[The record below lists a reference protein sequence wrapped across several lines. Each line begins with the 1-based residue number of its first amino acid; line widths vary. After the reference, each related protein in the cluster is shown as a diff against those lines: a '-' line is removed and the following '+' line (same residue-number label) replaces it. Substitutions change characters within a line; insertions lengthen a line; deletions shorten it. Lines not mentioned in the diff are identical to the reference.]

1 MSDRLYNPN
10 SNTLLFIILFIFRNH
25 LITLMASSTIFSSTY
40 PVLSTPPQP
49 QSDSS
54 PIDSSPF
61 AEADRT
67 ISELIQA
74 MTNQTNAL
82 DTSESAAP
90 PPIRKTGLVFRG
102 KPLAMALYK
111 PKRKRVARTPKP
123 QSSGSRKPRNGLLP
137 RDATGKFSNMKSTA
151 RAQPT
156 EASSMDTTPT
166 PATSEQ
172 VLQIVTEPISPAPPL
187 ETAHQTLSQ
196 VAVDAAP
203 NQVVA
208 PSTQPLVLDVNSPLI
223 PSLTFPMPTAEELA
237 SFLYSTYIVPKLT
250 ENPSFFQCREQFY
263 HKYYHAHLI
272 SFFQSNL
279 GTTCISFSQVDT
291 MIFAALRLLGFD

>member
-1 MSDRLYNPN
+1 
-10 SNTLLFIILFIFRNH
+10 
-25 LITLMASSTIFSSTY
+25 MASSTTFSSTY
-40 PVLSTPPQP
+40 PELSTPPHL

-54 PIDSSPF
+54 PTDSSPF
-61 AEADRT
+61 AEADQS

-74 MTNQTNAL
+74 MATQTNVL

-90 PPIRKTGLVFRG
+90 PPIRKSGLVFRG

-111 PKRKRVARTPKP
+111 PKRKRIQRSPKP
-123 QSSGSRKPRNGLLP
+123 PKCGSRKPRSGLLS
-137 RDATGKFSNMKSTA
+137 RDASGKFSNAKSKP
-151 RAQPT
+151 RDRPT
-156 EASSMDTTPT
+156 EVSSMDTTRT

-172 VLQIVTEPISPAPPL
+172 VLQIVTEPVSPAAPP
-187 ETAHQTLSQ
+187 EDVAHALSQ
-196 VAVDAAP
+196 VVEAAP

-208 PSTQPLVLDVNSPLI
+208 PSTQPLVLDVTSPLI

-263 HKYYHAHLI
+263 QKYYHAHLI

-279 GTTCISFSQVDT
+279 GSTCISFSQVDT

>member
-1 MSDRLYNPN
+1 MIYLQKPSDHPDG
-10 SNTLLFIILFIFRNH
+10 ILDDILQHVPGVINA
-25 LITLMASSTIFSSTY
+25 TSSAIGL
-40 PVLSTPPQP
+40 V
-49 QSDSS
+49 
-54 PIDSSPF
+54 
-61 AEADRT
+61 ADRFFPVCGGGPT

-74 MTNQTNAL
+74 MANQTNVL

-111 PKRKRVARTPKP
+111 PKRKRIAAVHQSLKAPVRENPETDCCRGTQPESSATSSRNRAPGQPKP
-123 QSSGSRKPRNGLLP
+123 RRWIRLRHPR
-137 RDATGKFSNMKSTA
+137 
-151 RAQPT
+151 
-156 EASSMDTTPT
+156 
-166 PATSEQ
+166 TSEQ
-172 VLQIVTEPISPAPPL
+172 VLQIVTEPVSPAPPL
-187 ETAHQTLSQ
+187 ETAHHTPSQ

-279 GTTCISFSQVDT
+279 GSTCISFSQVDT